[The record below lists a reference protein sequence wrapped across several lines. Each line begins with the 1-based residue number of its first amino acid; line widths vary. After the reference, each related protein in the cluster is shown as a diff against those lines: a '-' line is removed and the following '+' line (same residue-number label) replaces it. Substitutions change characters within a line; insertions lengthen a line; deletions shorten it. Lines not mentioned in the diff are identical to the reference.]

1 MRPALPR
8 TTSPAL
14 AGVPGPSPPAP
25 RRRGRRHA
33 PTCEEDPEGR
43 EPAEKAPDADREEI
57 SPAPT
62 TRPARRGGS
71 GRQAV
76 NADGELSAKR
86 ERLIERFAVMQA
98 DLGGLLYEMVIRD
111 SVQMDVLKRKVAD
124 LQQVDSE
131 LGYIEHTI
139 KADESG
145 VAGNRP

>member
-1 MRPALPR
+1 M
-8 TTSPAL
+8 
-14 AGVPGPSPPAP
+14 
-25 RRRGRRHA
+25 
-33 PTCEEDPEGR
+33 
-43 EPAEKAPDADREEI
+43 
-57 SPAPT
+57 
-62 TRPARRGGS
+62 
-71 GRQAV
+71 

-124 LQQVDSE
+124 LQRVDSE

-145 VAGNRP
+145 VAGKCPACEAPYARGAAFCWRCGHSLVAIEVVEPTA